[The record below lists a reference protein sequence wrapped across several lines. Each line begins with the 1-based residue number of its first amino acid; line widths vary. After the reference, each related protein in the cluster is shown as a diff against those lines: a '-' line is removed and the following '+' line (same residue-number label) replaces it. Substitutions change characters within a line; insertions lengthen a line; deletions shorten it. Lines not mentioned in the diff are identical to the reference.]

1 MNILVEKAKHFAVR
15 AHEGQKRKYTGEPY
29 VCHCEHV
36 AELVTSHG
44 GSPEMIAAAWLHDT
58 VEDCGITLD
67 EIEDTFGRKVAEMVS
82 DLTDVSK
89 PKDGNRAKRKEI
101 DRLHTAKASP
111 EAKTIKLADLIS
123 NTSSI
128 TKHDPDFAKVYLKE
142 KRLLLQVLKD
152 GNAELY
158 SKATELCDSFD

>member
-1 MNILVEKAKHFAVR
+1 MEKAKHFATR

-29 VCHCEHV
+29 ICHCEQV
-36 AELVTSHG
+36 AELVRSHG
-44 GSPEMIAAAWLHDT
+44 GTPEMIAAAWLHDT

-67 EIEDTFGRKVAEMVS
+67 EIEDMFGTKVAEMVS

-89 PKDGNRAKRKEI
+89 REDGNRAKRKEI

-123 NTSSI
+123 NTGSI
-128 TKHDPDFAKVYLKE
+128 TKHDPDFARVYLKE
-142 KRLLLQVLKD
+142 KRLLLQVLKC
-152 GNAELY
+152 GNTELY
-158 SKATELCDSFD
+158 SMAVQLCESFD